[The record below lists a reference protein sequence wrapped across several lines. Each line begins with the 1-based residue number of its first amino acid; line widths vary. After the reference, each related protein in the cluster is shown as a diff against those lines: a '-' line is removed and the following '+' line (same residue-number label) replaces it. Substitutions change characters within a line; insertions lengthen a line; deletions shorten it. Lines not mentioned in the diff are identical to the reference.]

1 MVTGLQHETVKAIK
15 VDFAEE
21 NVTSFGGLA
30 LAERL
35 GLRAGLW
42 RRLERALPPRGG
54 GYSWLT
60 IVKSMLAGLLSGS
73 RGTFAAEELRED
85 AALRM
90 LLGLLGVPEEATV
103 WRALEGLGSATLQER
118 LARVQREWT
127 VELLGRAPRRELL
140 FEGFFPVFGDGTL
153 LEGSRRREGT
163 KYVDGKGEGLM
174 WTTLFAGSFLAAQ
187 RLAAEGEGEQSC
199 LHALLPT
206 LNAEV
211 LQPAGLQ
218 KRALVL
224 LDSLHGD
231 GPTCDLLEKETLHYI
246 VGANKLAQT
255 ERILQQQPESQWRS
269 TGARPRLGW
278 ADSAVCVCWIEC
290 EGWNG
295 KRVLVGRRWV
305 REGEMIENYAGVITN
320 LEFRRGGVAAL
331 RSQGRL
337 RDGVHGFAR
346 GPRSASS
353 AVPGARAQRG
363 LLCRR
368 LARVGARSGGRPAG
382 RSLAAARFAHA
393 PRRRE
398 AQAAHAEADA
408 AVASAASAV
417 RAAGADHAPRASGA
431 GDIARGRRT
440 AASRM
445 GAVLAPGVLL
455 LSGMPGPAPRRVSRR
470 PAGVSFP
477 FPPNPNGPRKGTRRR
492 APPHRSNH
500 PQTRTHR
507 PAPRTVKD
515 QGDLA

>member
-1 MVTGLQHETVKAIK
+1 MVTVLQHETVKAIK
-15 VDFAEE
+15 VDFADE

-35 GLRAGLW
+35 GLRLGFW

-85 AALRM
+85 AALQA
-90 LLGLLGVPEEATV
+90 LLGLPGVPEEATV
-103 WRALEGLGSATLQER
+103 WRALQGLGSATVQER

-127 VELLGRAPRRELL
+127 LQLLRCAPRRELL

-174 WTTLFAGSFLAAQ
+174 WATLFAGPFLAAQ

-199 LHALLPT
+199 LRALLPT

-231 GPTCDLLEKETLHYI
+231 GPTCDLLEGETLHYI

-255 ERILQQQPESQWRS
+255 ERILHEQPESQWRS

-290 EGWNG
+290 AGWSG

-305 REGEMIENYAGVITN
+305 REGEMIENYSGVITN
-320 LEFRRGGVAAL
+320 LDEADVAGLLKRGLSFAEAVWRLYDHKAGCETAYTDLLEDLGLHHPPCREHARNAGFYAVASLASVLGRGVDL
-331 RSQGRL
+331 LGGRS
-337 RDGVHGFAR
+337 
-346 GPRSASS
+346 P
-353 AVPGARAQRG
+353 QRG
-363 LLCRR
+363 SRKRLDGRERKRRTPKRMRLWRLCRR
-368 LARVGARSGGRPAG
+368 LFALPARITRHARQVRVTLLGVS
-382 RSLAAARFAHA
+382 ARL
-393 PRRRE
+393 RRE
-398 AQAAHAEADA
+398 WEHFWRQ
-408 AVASAASAV
+408 VC
-417 RAAGADHAPRASGA
+417 RC
-431 GDIARGRRT
+431 
-440 AASRM
+440 
-445 GAVLAPGVLL
+445 
-455 LSGMPGPAPRRVSRR
+455 
-470 PAGVSFP
+470 
-477 FPPNPNGPRKGTRRR
+477 
-492 APPHRSNH
+492 
-500 PQTRTHR
+500 
-507 PAPRTVKD
+507 
-515 QGDLA
+515 